1 MPARLK
7 ETKEMEKMDEATKK
21 TLVTLEKLKMSFNFD
36 GVFSGEQIQTHIDR
50 VIKHVEDGGE

>member
-1 MPARLK
+1 
-7 ETKEMEKMDEATKK
+7 MDEATKK
-21 TLVTLEKLKMSFNFD
+21 TLVTLAKLKMSFNFD